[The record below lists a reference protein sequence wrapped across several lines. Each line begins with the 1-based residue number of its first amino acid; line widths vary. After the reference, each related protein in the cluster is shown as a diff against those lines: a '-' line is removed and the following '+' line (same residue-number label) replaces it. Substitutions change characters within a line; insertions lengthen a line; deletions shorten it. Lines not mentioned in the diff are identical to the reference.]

1 MAYWFFSPII
11 VGVFVGRSVSLLL
24 SDLDDSQKKSREETD
39 DADTPDPEEAVFDM
53 ILDLYICKTDT
64 KEGCRYNRT
73 DKCCTVTADY
83 HNDGDM
89 CRKYT
94 EVSCDFDKDWHQSE
108 EERVCIEH
116 QCKWYCQ
123 NTNDQWQ
130 EASHGHWNK
139 SGKYSRHI
147 VHDSCFLHYAEEYT
161 CAEDC

>member
-11 VGVFVGRSVSLLL
+11 VGVFVDRSVSLLL
-24 SDLDDSQKKSREETD
+24 SDLYDSQKKSREETD
-39 DADTPDPEEAVFDM
+39 DADAPDPEEAVFDVVF
-53 ILDLYICKTDT
+53 DLYICKTDT

-94 EVSCDFDKDWHQSE
+94 EISCDFDKDWHQSE
-108 EERVCIEH
+108 EEGVCIEH

-123 NTNDQWQ
+123 NTDDQ
-130 EASHGHWNK
+130 
-139 SGKYSRHI
+139 
-147 VHDSCFLHYAEEYT
+147 
-161 CAEDC
+161 